1 MKKLI
6 SLALILMFVPVIT
19 FSSEQHQGKN
29 KNTTN
34 RNVIPGKSSVNAP
47 HSTGGRVPYGW
58 PSVGSR
64 HSSGGMGVYH
74 GGYSGGSGSHYG
86 YHGGGSYHG
95 GGYYPHGGYYHHGW
109 GYSYPWWSL
118 PAAIVGLALVD
129 GFLFGY
135 PALYGYPGPYTTVP
149 PPPQYAGPMPGYWQW
164 IPENGI
170 YVWVHTQ

>member
-19 FSSEQHQGKN
+19 FPSEQQQRKSKQTSGG
-29 KNTTN
+29 
-34 RNVIPGKSSVNAP
+34 NVIHGKSSVNAP
-47 HSTGGRVPYGW
+47 HSKGGRVPYNW
-58 PSVGSR
+58 PSVGSQ
-64 HSSGGMGVYH
+64 HATGGISVYH

-86 YHGGGSYHG
+86 SHGGGSYHG
-95 GGYYPHGGYYHHGW
+95 GHRGGYYHSGW

-118 PAAIVGLALVD
+118 PAAVAGLAIVD

-135 PALYGYPGPYTTVP
+135 PSMYGYPGPYNSVP
-149 PPPQYAGPMPGYWQW
+149 PPPQYAGPLPGYWNW
-164 IPENGI
+164 IPEQGI